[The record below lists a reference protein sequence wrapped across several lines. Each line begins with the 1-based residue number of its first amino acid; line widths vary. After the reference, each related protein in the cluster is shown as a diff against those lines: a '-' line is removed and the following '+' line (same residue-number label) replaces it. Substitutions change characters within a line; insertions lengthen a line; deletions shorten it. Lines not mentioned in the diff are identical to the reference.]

1 MTNYKDYT
9 IKAKVSDT
17 ETIERLLTQM
27 NANYVGLDIQTDFYF
42 ETEKGKLKYRQGT
55 IENLITHYER
65 AIISGVERTIVY
77 RYDKNPTIDQIEK
90 LRKGQKQ
97 IGVTKKE
104 RKIYRIDNIKIHL
117 DKLPDGQRFIEIE
130 ASDLTN
136 QFTDT
141 DLMIQCLRI
150 KSKLLIRDND
160 LVKTGYL
167 ASE

>member
-9 IKAKVSDT
+9 IKAKVSDL

-27 NANYVGLDIQTDFYF
+27 NANYVGLDNQTDFYF

-65 AIISGVERTIVY
+65 KIISGVEKTSVY
-77 RYDKNPTIDQIEK
+77 RYDKNPAIDQIER
-90 LRKGQKQ
+90 LRKEKKQ

-130 ASDLTN
+130 AIDLTN
-136 QFTDT
+136 QFTDIELIT
-141 DLMIQCLRI
+141 QCLTI
-150 KSKLLIRDND
+150 KSKLLIMDND
-160 LVKTGYL
+160 LIKTGYL
-167 ASE
+167 TSE